1 MIIFGVIRAILVVS
15 EDLMY
20 TRGGVRFTA
29 DCGFLAI
36 IEHFYEEYEEV
47 REECAEVLEAIGT
60 AKAKAALKNRRCT
73 NWRHLQ
79 AGVD

>member
-1 MIIFGVIRAILVVS
+1 MIIFGAIRAILVVS
-15 EDLMY
+15 EDLMH

-60 AKAKAALKNRRCT
+60 AKARAALKSRRCT
-73 NWRHLQ
+73 NLCTLPV
-79 AGVD
+79 GVD